1 MSTKQHEKTY
11 TEKETEIIPTLLFE
25 VNYPN
30 IFAVTE
36 AGHVVKVEVTDKQ
49 KKDPLFWNILD
60 KIKNAKIW
68 VPLSKMQHQLYDNDW
83 FALD

>member
-1 MSTKQHEKTY
+1 MSHQKNKTNY
-11 TEKETEIIPTLLFE
+11 TEKESEIIPTLLFE

-30 IFAVTE
+30 IFAITE
-36 AGHVVKVEVTDKQ
+36 SGHVVQVAVTEQQ

-68 VPLSKMQHQLYDNDW
+68 VPLSKIQHQLFDNDW
-83 FALD
+83 FAID

>member
-1 MSTKQHEKTY
+1 MSNKKNTTNHS
-11 TEKETEIIPTLLFE
+11 EKESEIIPTLLFE

-36 AGHVVKVEVTDKQ
+36 SGHVVAVAITEQQ

-68 VPLSKMQHQLYDNDW
+68 VPLSKMKHQLYDNDW
-83 FALD
+83 FAID